1 MKLTYAPGLYKAD
14 YGYRPPTV
22 PETAYYRWQV
32 RLWEYLSKRKDLF
45 TFWVVLD
52 RYPSQAMKDPI
63 VAMKAD
69 NIAYISSYGS
79 VLRGYIEL
87 SDAVLVNHLS
97 TPVFDANECGRPV
110 IHVPLWEEEV
120 REVDVNGLENVQL
133 ESLRNALQ
141 KLEE

>member
-45 TFWVVLD
+45 TFWAALD
-52 RYPSQAMKDPI
+52 RYPSQAVKDP
-63 VAMKAD
+63 VKNFKAD
-69 NIAYISSYGS
+69 NIYYVSGN
-79 VLRGYIEL
+79 LRGWIEL